1 MSERLRQ
8 LETGLTNARNA
19 GNESAARMFEREIQ
33 REAEASG
40 RLRQL
45 ETGLTN
51 ARNAGDELAARMFE
65 RALERER
72 QNISPAEMQRQRA
85 GMRLVEEFDGT
96 KIYRAPDGRETA
108 VTDRFSTGD
117 PEQIARIRE
126 GRMIAPSGEQ
136 AGVG

>member
-8 LETGLTNARNA
+8 LETALMNAHNA
-19 GNESAARMFEREIQ
+19 GDESAARMI
-33 REAEASG
+33 
-40 RLRQL
+40 
-45 ETGLTN
+45 
-51 ARNAGDELAARMFE
+51 AG
-65 RALERER
+65 ALERER

-96 KIYRAPDGRETA
+96 KIYRAPDGEETA

-126 GRMIAPSGEQ
+126 GRMIAPTGEQ
-136 AGVG
+136 AGRQFAGEQLRSTPLGEAGTQALTYLKG